1 MIIRCNNDDITIVTM
16 TRCHYDGLTMCKI
29 DTRSQNEN
37 ELSRELRSIFLHAK
51 DFAFA
56 HEVAA
61 EAWKIQPAVTRW
73 VKMASRM
80 ARCFQDQTQIWTF
93 SYSCVH
99 LLSNSLVLLLM
110 ILGYFNSLFVFIDST
125 NKYFSHVMD
134 YNCERKYFCRLHR
147 HNLHFGFW

>member
-1 MIIRCNNDDITIVTM
+1 MIPSRYHRTLIRWLHDNIARASRSRLPSLDNRAASCFRESKIPDTTDVIRSNNDDVTIVTM

-80 ARCFQDQTQIWTF
+80 ARCFQDQTQI
-93 SYSCVH
+93 
-99 LLSNSLVLLLM
+99 
-110 ILGYFNSLFVFIDST
+110 
-125 NKYFSHVMD
+125 
-134 YNCERKYFCRLHR
+134 
-147 HNLHFGFW
+147 